1 MSTLNIHQR
10 RIGNV
15 TVLDMDGNIRISGN
29 NVALQEAIRS
39 LVDEGRN
46 QIVLN
51 LARVT
56 YIDSSGLGELI
67 SSHVTLTNRG
77 GQIKLLNLTQ
87 RLQELMTITKLLP
100 IFDVY
105 GNEPEALD
113 SFTTNDVIAAAAA
126 PRVTNADMTAANDV
140 GRAAAITSFIVK
152 LS

>member
-1 MSTLNIHQR
+1 MSTLNIHER

-29 NVALQEAIRS
+29 NVALQKAIRS

-105 GNEPEALD
+105 GNEPEAVD
-113 SFTTNDVIAAAAA
+113 SFTTNDVIAAASA

-140 GRAAAITSFIVK
+140 GRAAA
-152 LS
+152 

>member
-1 MSTLNIHQR
+1 MSTLNIHER

-29 NVALQEAIRS
+29 NVALQKAIRS

-105 GNEPEALD
+105 RNEPEAVD
-113 SFTTNDVIAAAAA
+113 SFTTNEAA

-140 GRAAAITSFIVK
+140 GRAAA
-152 LS
+152 